1 MCIRDS
7 SSPVQVPGTTW
18 AVAATLQGATIA
30 TKTDGTLWSWGNNE
44 NGMLGQNQSPS
55 SNKSSP
61 VQIGSGTDW
70 GKTLGKLGAA
80 QKNVL
85 AIKTDGTLWSWGDNQ
100 EEGQLG
106 DNSRVDKSSPVQ
118 IPGTSWSRVMKGGG
132 TGSCAAVRTDGT
144 LWVWGLNSSGM
155 LGMNK
160 QGTEANARVSSPV
173 QLPGTT
179 WANIYFGPHTTVAT
193 KTDGTLWGMGRNQY
207 GELAQNNTIQ
217 YSSPVQIG
225 SDTTWSTEYL
235 SLIHI

>member
-1 MCIRDS
+1 
-7 SSPVQVPGTTW
+7 
-18 AVAATLQGATIA
+18 
-30 TKTDGTLWSWGNNE
+30 
-44 NGMLGQNQSPS
+44 
-55 SNKSSP
+55 
-61 VQIGSGTDW
+61 
-70 GKTLGKLGAA
+70 
-80 QKNVL
+80 
-85 AIKTDGTLWSWGDNQ
+85 
-100 EEGQLG
+100 
-106 DNSRVDKSSPVQ
+106 
-118 IPGTSWSRVMKGGG
+118 MKGGG

-225 SDTTWSTEYL
+225 SDTTWSTEYNDL
-235 SLIHI
+235 SNQYGIIAMKSDGTAWVWGRGAYGQLGLNSLVSYSSPVQLPGSGWQEATFSNNSITAIRSI